1 MNCEQTAKPLHPLDR
16 SMCISSPFRNTSMKK
31 APKNH
36 RSQVP
41 FFMPPTG
48 VEPGPELFRR
58 KTGTRI
64 QRTSVKFRNP
74 LLREGNRKHGARNR
88 NVLQN
93 VLFLKTFRIKNP
105 AENVVQVCG
114 SLHILAM
121 NKMRVDPERVHLAGV
136 ANQGLDLSLWQRFC
150 Q

>member
-16 SMCISSPFRNTSMKK
+16 STCISSPFRNTSMKK

-36 RSQVP
+36 RSQVL

-58 KTGTRI
+58 KPGIHI
-64 QRTSVKFRNP
+64 QCTSVKFRNS

-88 NVLQN
+88 SVLQN
-93 VLFLKTFRIKNP
+93 VLSFKVFRIKDS
-105 AENVVQVCG
+105 AEDVVQVGG

-121 NKMRVDPERVHLAGV
+121 NKMRVDPERIHLAGV

>member
-1 MNCEQTAKPLHPLDR
+1 M
-16 SMCISSPFRNTSMKK
+16 
-31 APKNH
+31 
-36 RSQVP
+36 
-41 FFMPPTG
+41 
-48 VEPGPELFRR
+48 
-58 KTGTRI
+58 
-64 QRTSVKFRNP
+64 
-74 LLREGNRKHGARNR
+74 
-88 NVLQN
+88 LQN
-93 VLFLKTFRIKNP
+93 VLLLKTFRIKNP

>member
-1 MNCEQTAKPLHPLDR
+1 MH
-16 SMCISSPFRNTSMKK
+16 IIPFPEYKHEKK
-31 APKNH
+31 ASKNH
-36 RSQVP
+36 RSQVL

-58 KTGTRI
+58 KPGIHI

>member
-16 SMCISSPFRNTSMKK
+16 SMCISSPFRNTSIKK

-36 RSQVP
+36 RSQVL

-48 VEPGPELFRR
+48 VEPGPELSRR
-58 KTGTRI
+58 KPGMHI

-88 NVLQN
+88 SVLQN
-93 VLFLKTFRIKNP
+93 VLSFKVFRIKDS
-105 AENVVQVCG
+105 AEDVVQVGG

-136 ANQGLDLSLWQRFC
+136 ANQGLDLSLRQRFC

>member
-1 MNCEQTAKPLHPLDR
+1 
-16 SMCISSPFRNTSMKK
+16 
-31 APKNH
+31 
-36 RSQVP
+36 
-41 FFMPPTG
+41 MPPTG

-58 KTGTRI
+58 KPGMRI
-64 QRTSVKFRNP
+64 QRISVKFRNP

-121 NKMRVDPERVHLAGV
+121 NKMRVDPECVHLAGV
-136 ANQGLDLSLWQRFC
+136 ANQGLDLSLRQRFASDTNVC
-150 Q
+150 RRLYGGT

>member
-1 MNCEQTAKPLHPLDR
+1 MNCEQTTKPLHPLDR
-16 SMCISSPFRNTSMKK
+16 SMCISSPLLNASMKK

-36 RSQVP
+36 RYQVLV
-41 FFMPPTG
+41 FMPPTG

-58 KTGTRI
+58 KLGMHI

-74 LLREGNRKHGARNR
+74 LLREGNRKHGVRNR

-93 VLFLKTFRIKNP
+93 VLLLKTFRIKNP

>member
-1 MNCEQTAKPLHPLDR
+1 
-16 SMCISSPFRNTSMKK
+16 MKK

-36 RSQVP
+36 RSQVL

-58 KTGTRI
+58 KPGIHI

-74 LLREGNRKHGARNR
+74 LLQERNRKHGARNR
-88 NVLQN
+88 SVLQN
-93 VLFLKTFRIKNP
+93 VLSFKVFRIKDS
-105 AENVVQVCG
+105 AEDVVQVGG

-136 ANQGLDLSLWQRFC
+136 PNQGLDLSLWQRFC

>member
-16 SMCISSPFRNTSMKK
+16 SLCISSPFRNTSMKK

-36 RSQVP
+36 RSQVL
-41 FFMPPTG
+41 FSMPPTG

-58 KTGTRI
+58 KPGIHI
-64 QRTSVKFRNP
+64 QRTFVKFRNS
-74 LLREGNRKHGARNR
+74 LLREGNRKHGTRNR

>member
-1 MNCEQTAKPLHPLDR
+1 MSFFENTRKPVGLGGKIMVAMMNFGHSAMAEWGLSFLQP
-16 SMCISSPFRNTSMKK
+16 
-31 APKNH
+31 APD
-36 RSQVP
+36 
-41 FFMPPTG
+41 
-48 VEPGPELFRR
+48 
-58 KTGTRI
+58 
-64 QRTSVKFRNP
+64 VKFRNSIF
-74 LLREGNRKHGARNR
+74 REGNRKHGARNR

-121 NKMRVDPERVHLAGV
+121 NKMRVDPECVHLAGV
-136 ANQGLDLSLWQRFC
+136 ANQGLNLSLWQRFC

>member
-31 APKNH
+31 STQEPSFSGAFLH
-36 RSQVP
+36 AADGGRTRS
-41 FFMPPTG
+41 
-48 VEPGPELFRR
+48 
-58 KTGTRI
+58 
-64 QRTSVKFRNP
+64 RTFPAK
-74 LLREGNRKHGARNR
+74 NRKHGARNR

-121 NKMRVDPERVHLAGV
+121 NKMRVDSERVHLAGV

>member
-36 RSQVP
+36 RSQVL

-58 KTGTRI
+58 KPGMRI
-64 QRTSVKFRNP
+64 QRISVKFQNP

-93 VLFLKTFRIKNP
+93 VLSFKVFRIKDS
-105 AENVVQVCG
+105 AEDVVQVGG

>member
-1 MNCEQTAKPLHPLDR
+1 MRINVL
-16 SMCISSPFRNTSMKK
+16 
-31 APKNH
+31 
-36 RSQVP
+36 

-48 VEPGPELFRR
+48 VEPGPELSRR
-58 KTGTRI
+58 KPGMHI

-93 VLFLKTFRIKNP
+93 VLLLKTFRIKNP

-121 NKMRVDPERVHLAGV
+121 NQMRVDPERVHLAGV
-136 ANQGLDLSLWQRFC
+136 ANQGLDLSLRQRFC

>member
-1 MNCEQTAKPLHPLDR
+1 MNCEQTAKPLHPLER

-36 RSQVP
+36 RSQVL

-48 VEPGPELFRR
+48 VEPGPELFQK
-58 KTGTRI
+58 KTGMRI
-64 QRTSVKFRNP
+64 QRISVKFRNP

-93 VLFLKTFRIKNP
+93 VLLLKTFRIKNP

>member
-1 MNCEQTAKPLHPLDR
+1 
-16 SMCISSPFRNTSMKK
+16 MKK

-36 RSQVP
+36 RSQVL
-41 FFMPPTG
+41 FFMPLPTG

-58 KTGTRI
+58 KPGTHI
-64 QRTSVKFRNP
+64 QRTHVKFRNSIIQ
-74 LLREGNRKHGARNR
+74 EGNRKHGARNR

-121 NKMRVDPERVHLAGV
+121 NKMRVDPECVHLAGV
-136 ANQGLDLSLWQRFC
+136 ANQGFNLSLWQRFC

>member
-16 SMCISSPFRNTSMKK
+16 SMCTSSPFRNTSMKK

-36 RSQVP
+36 HSQVL

-58 KTGTRI
+58 KTGMHI
-64 QRTSVKFRNP
+64 QRTSVKFQNS
-74 LLREGNRKHGARNR
+74 LLREGNRKHGTRNR

-121 NKMRVDPERVHLAGV
+121 NKMRVDPECVHLAGV
-136 ANQGLDLSLWQRFC
+136 ANQRFNLSLWQRFC

>member
-1 MNCEQTAKPLHPLDR
+1 
-16 SMCISSPFRNTSMKK
+16 MKK

-36 RSQVP
+36 RSQVL

-48 VEPGPELFRR
+48 VEPGPELSRR
-58 KTGTRI
+58 KPGMHI

-88 NVLQN
+88 SVLQN
-93 VLFLKTFRIKNP
+93 VLSFKVFRIKDS
-105 AENVVQVCG
+105 AEDVVQVGG

-136 ANQGLDLSLWQRFC
+136 ANQGLDLSLRQRFC